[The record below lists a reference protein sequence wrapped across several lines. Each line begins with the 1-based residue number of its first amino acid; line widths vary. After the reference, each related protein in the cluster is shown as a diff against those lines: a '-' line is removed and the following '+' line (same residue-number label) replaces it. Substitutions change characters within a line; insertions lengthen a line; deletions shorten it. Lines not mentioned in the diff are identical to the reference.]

1 MRPRSDPSGICFR
14 WIRKSRI
21 NNRIPAAHA
30 CNNQRAAGLPRLPK
44 GWQAAGS
51 SPAPGAKTIKMKVLS
66 LFDGMSCGQ
75 IALRELGAEVE
86 TYYASEI
93 DGYAIQQTQHNFPK
107 TVQLGDVEQWKDWK
121 IDWGGIDLLLAGSPC
136 QGFSF
141 CGKKLAFND
150 PRSRLFFVF
159 ADILA
164 HLRKENPNVRFLLEN
179 VNMKREHLRV
189 ISEFCGVY
197 PVRINSA
204 LVSAQNRDRWYWTD
218 IRTRREGLF
227 GELYSDI
234 PRPNDRGLILQD
246 ILDYQVSDRYNVGGK
261 MLRYITDPKRLGK
274 YTQINDGND
283 KAVCLTSKGISNW
296 TGTFIYQRPRG
307 YNRGSIYPAK
317 TPTLSSNGSERNNVV
332 IQLNPDKEFGNQPR
346 QQNRF
351 YDPYGK
357 SPTLNACTGGDQQP
371 KIFTDDCRIRRLT
384 PTECARLQT
393 IPDWYDWVVSDTQ
406 IYKMLGNGWTV
417 EVIKHILK
425 YYEGIHQRPDYG
437 PTA

>member
-1 MRPRSDPSGICFR
+1 
-14 WIRKSRI
+14 
-21 NNRIPAAHA
+21 
-30 CNNQRAAGLPRLPK
+30 
-44 GWQAAGS
+44 
-51 SPAPGAKTIKMKVLS
+51 
-66 LFDGMSCGQ
+66 MSCGQ

-189 ISEFCGVY
+189 ISEFCGVF

-204 LVSAQNRDRWYWTD
+204 LVSAQMRDRWYWTD

-227 GELYSDI
+227 GETYSDI
-234 PRPNDRGLILQD
+234 PQPSDKGLFLQD
-246 ILDYQVSDRYNVGGK
+246 ILEKHVPEEYDVSEK
-261 MLRYITDPKRLGK
+261 LLRYITDPKRLGK
-274 YTQINDGND
+274 YTDLNDGSR
-283 KAVCLTSKGISNW
+283 KAYCLAAKTNTSW
-296 TGTFIYQRPRG
+296 TGSFVYQRPRG
-307 YNRGSIYPAK
+307 YNKGGEHFEK
-317 TPTLSSNGSERNNVV
+317 VPTVTTDGFERNHYV
-332 IQLNPDKEFGNQPR
+332 IQLNKSTESNGRQPF
-346 QQNRF
+346 QQSRV
-351 YDPYGK
+351 YDAQGK
-357 SPTLNACTGGDQQP
+357 SPALLSGMSCGSHAIAYPG
-371 KIFTDDCRIRRLT
+371 KIRRLT
-384 PTECARLQT
+384 PAECARLQT
-393 IPDWYDWVVSDTQ
+393 IPEWYEWIVSDSQ

-425 YYEGIHQRPDYG
+425 YYEGIHQRPDNG